1 MVLAL
6 LGLTFSHENDGAIRT
21 SPGTVNASMLD
32 AFYLTQEQP
41 TGRPFFHQQ
50 NYLAHLYGDMSLFLG
65 EQVEG
70 GPMPI
75 ELDDSLVSILYQ
87 NATNSFKYYVC
98 APYIF
103 LPGSSSLD

>member
-21 SPGTVNASMLD
+21 SPGMVNASMLD
-32 AFYLTQEQP
+32 AFYLTQERP
-41 TGRPFFHQQ
+41 TGIPFFHQQ
-50 NYLAHLYGDMSLFLG
+50 NYLAHLYGDISLFLG

-75 ELDDSLVSILYQ
+75 ELDESSVSILYQ
-87 NATNSFKYYVC
+87 NTTNSFKYYVC
-98 APYIF
+98 TPYIF
-103 LPGSSSLD
+103 LPGLSPFD